1 MVTFMNWERDSSC
14 TIDQFKSLLL
24 ETMKVGTH
32 ITEERLEIL
41 LQRYRQDSYE
51 LAKI

>member
-1 MVTFMNWERDSSC
+1 MVTFMNWDRDSSC
-14 TIDQFKSLLL
+14 TIDQFKNLLL
-24 ETMKVGTH
+24 DTMKIEKH
-32 ITEERLEIL
+32 IKADRLEIL